1 MLILEVTAP
10 TPIVPSFGIFENLAQ
25 YGALG
30 IIVLAMGAALWY
42 LLKRMMKT
50 EDELKEKLDTLQ
62 SEMNNYIRND
72 QSKLKE
78 VIENNSRAMNDL
90 KEVVMELRY
99 SEKSKARAK

>member
-1 MLILEVTAP
+1 MLILEVTAS
-10 TPIVPSFGIFENLAQ
+10 TPIVPSFGIFETLAQ

-30 IIVLAMGAALWY
+30 IVVLAMGAALWY